1 MYTQH
6 GFNAYLTEYKPVAN
20 KDGNVEI
27 KVTLKYE
34 ADGEVQ
40 NFLRTVDRAIG
51 IEGRFAH
58 YFEQAIVWDA
68 IEFGAELNVK
78 SEMEIEF
85 GEAFEAFDIVFNS
98 VKVSR
103 KIKEGVD
110 TFVYT
115 LKFTKEISEGNIDIA
130 IAGSY
135 LNAKRPDENGKEKK
149 VKFHFKLKSLEN

>member
-1 MYTQH
+1 MYRSH

-40 NFLRTVDRAIG
+40 NFLKSVDRVLG
-51 IEGRFAH
+51 IDKYAH
-58 YFEQAIVWDA
+58 YFESAIIWDS
-68 IEFGAELNVK
+68 IEFSDELKIK

-85 GEAFEAFDIVFNS
+85 GEAFPAFDVVFDS
-98 VKVSR
+98 VKVTR
-103 KIKEGVD
+103 KIKEGLD
-110 TFVYT
+110 CFVYT
-115 LKFTKEISEGNIDIA
+115 LKFTKEISEGNIDIS
-130 IAGSY
+130 IAGAY

-149 VKFHFKLKSLEN
+149 VPFHFKMKSLED